1 MMKEQIEK
9 GFTRYAEDV
18 RAKERTAYAF
28 DIDGCTLSAGEGDFE
43 QASKQVDAFYEASK
57 GRMVLGDK
65 FALIFLGMILVG
77 ILTLV
82 IMAFEFSAFMLT
94 LGILLV
100 LVGAFLLWRR
110 IVDRMNV
117 LKEKK
122 RLSIVKLGHCLDE
135 LGQWREQFHRAD
147 ETFAD
152 LVKALSVFES

>member
-1 MMKEQIEK
+1 MKK
-9 GFTRYAEDV
+9 GNLAL
-18 RAKERTAYAF
+18 AAF
-28 DIDGCTLSAGEGDFE
+28 SVVVGAIIIAIASSYPSAADYGTG
-43 QASKQVDAFYEASK
+43 VP
-57 GRMVLGDK
+57 GPGLWP
-65 FALIFLGMILVG
+65 I
-77 ILTLV
+77 V
-82 IMAFEFSAFMLT
+82 ISAFMLT